1 MRCNDALPSAALA
14 ALIVLAGA
22 TFGAVPSAA
31 GPQALSPWTPPP
43 LPRIEVEEEIIA
55 WDQAMAMIVPAPAEE
70 TPARHGDAYVYVEE
84 LPVCVTRVA
93 PDYPTMAREAEISG
107 KVVTHVLVG
116 ADGRVHDVRVD
127 QQHSVLMLD
136 DAAKQAARELA
147 FIPALVNGRPV
158 AVWVAVPFDFR
169 LW

>member
-1 MRCNDALPSAALA
+1 MRCNDALPGAALA
-14 ALIVLAGA
+14 ALMALSGA
-22 TFGAVPSAA
+22 TFGAGPSAA
-31 GPQALSPWTPPP
+31 GPQAPFAWTPPSSG
-43 LPRIEVEEEIIA
+43 IEIEGDLLA
-55 WDQAMAMIVPAPAEE
+55 WDQTLAMIVPAPAAEP
-70 TPARHGDAYVYVEE
+70 PAPRAVAYVEE

-93 PDYPTMAREAEISG
+93 PDYPSMAREAEISG

-116 ADGRVHDVRVD
+116 ADGRVHDVRMD

-136 DAAKQAARELA
+136 DAAMQAARELA

-158 AVWVAVPFDFR
+158 AVWVAVPFNFR

>member
-1 MRCNDALPSAALA
+1 MRCNDALPGAALA
-14 ALIVLAGA
+14 ALMVLAGA
-22 TFGAVPSAA
+22 AFGAGPSAA
-31 GPQALSPWTPPP
+31 DPQAPAAWTPPP
-43 LPRIEVEEEIIA
+43 AGFEIEGELLA
-55 WDQAMAMIVPAPAEE
+55 LDQTLAMIVPAPAAA
-70 TPARHGDAYVYVEE
+70 PAPRAVAYVEE

-136 DAAKQAARELA
+136 DAAMQAARELA

-158 AVWVAVPFDFR
+158 AVWVAVPFNFR